1 MTNRFLNTVVEL
13 VTLSITTFQRTRK
26 TEPLRPAPSMYDAVQ
41 AVRKGNNYEEVVQD
55 HISRRA

>member
-13 VTLSITTFQRTRK
+13 VALSITTFQQARK

-41 AVRKGNNYEEVVQD
+41 AVRKGKNYEEVVQD
-55 HISRRA
+55 HISGRA

>member
-1 MTNRFLNTVVEL
+1 MTNRFLNTVVEI
-13 VTLSITTFQRTRK
+13 VTFSITTFQRTRK

-41 AVRKGNNYEEVVQD
+41 AVRKGKTYEEVVQD